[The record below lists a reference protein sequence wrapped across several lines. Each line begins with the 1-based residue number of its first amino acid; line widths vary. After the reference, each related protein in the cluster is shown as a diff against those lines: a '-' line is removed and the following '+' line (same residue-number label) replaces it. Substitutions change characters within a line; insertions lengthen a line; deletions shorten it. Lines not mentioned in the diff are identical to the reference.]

1 MIGNKRR
8 GSRGFLFRIGWAGAA
23 ALGALALSQA
33 ARAEGGQSADP
44 AARARTTGAT
54 TSAEVTGTVLGI
66 DETDI
71 VIDLGAS
78 KGATDGHVVE
88 IWRPFKLRHPVT
100 GQLLTDRF
108 RIGSLRLVQV
118 QKTLTLAR
126 PEGALARAA
135 APGDV
140 VVMARPVPSP
150 GNPYGEEPT
159 TIRGDDGAVRASA
172 GKAARAP
179 EAATPSGSSSTSRR
193 PEAVGANTEPVEAE
207 GRELCALFDGLK
219 GQPIE
224 VRIARY
230 EQYLH
235 AHPRGTYARVLGE
248 EAAALR
254 QLANASATSQPSPEA
269 RATEAIFAPPSSALA
284 GEPLTIG
291 VELPR
296 GAWPGAVLHVRHAG
310 EVAFQPIPMRAA
322 GARYFRAVIAPEQ
335 MKAPE
340 VQYFVESVDAK
351 GVAFAVVGTPA
362 APLRLEVHDGP
373 RPFAPSRPLAMAS
386 IFTDYADYNRLRGN
400 DYAWQTEGQF
410 GLRYADKGVRA
421 VRTGFGVYRG
431 VGGSVEE
438 LDALGMK
445 PRKVGLTYGYLE
457 GEFATSR
464 TVGFIGR
471 LALGLNDDGVN
482 AGGQFFV
489 RLGPDQMT
497 NLLLGGEVLGGVGT
511 RGIAELQW
519 NTLPRVPIVFRTEVT
534 NQPAGATPKVAAGM
548 ETPDTSTR
556 GGDIGARAVV
566 QVGYRLVPE
575 LTLAARASYEGR
587 TIQHAGPGAG
597 AGVMYTW

>member
-1 MIGNKRR
+1 MIGNKRQA
-8 GSRGFLFRIGWAGAA
+8 SRRFFLRIGTVSAVAF
-23 ALGALALSQA
+23 GALALPHL
-33 ARAEGGQSADP
+33 ARAQGEAPVDP
-44 AARARTTGAT
+44 VAAPRPPRAP
-54 TSAEVTGTVLGI
+54 TSAEITGTVLGI
-66 DETDI
+66 DEADI
-71 VIDLGAS
+71 VLDLGAS
-78 KGATDGHVVE
+78 KGAIDGNVVE
-88 IWRPFKLRHPVT
+88 IWRPFRLRHPVT
-100 GQLLTDRF
+100 GQTLADRF

-135 APGDV
+135 APGDI
-140 VVMARPVPSP
+140 VVMARPVLAPMTTDTGDPSVSDAKATRTP
-150 GNPYGEEPT
+150 APAT
-159 TIRGDDGAVRASA
+159 RASGEPLDA
-172 GKAARAP
+172 
-179 EAATPSGSSSTSRR
+179 EA
-193 PEAVGANTEPVEAE
+193 
-207 GRELCALFDGLK
+207 RELSTLFDGLK
-219 GQPIE
+219 GQPVE
-224 VRIARY
+224 ERIVRY
-230 EQYLH
+230 EQYLR

-248 EAAALR
+248 ETALLR
-254 QLANASATSQPSPEA
+254 QLASGNARDRTSEA
-269 RATEAIFAPPSSALA
+269 APDPNVVFSPPSSALA
-284 GEPLTIG
+284 SEPLTIG

-310 EVAFQPIPMRAA
+310 EVAYQSLPMRSA
-322 GARYFRAVIAPEQ
+322 GARYFRAVIAREQ

-340 VQYFVESVDAK
+340 VQYFVESVNAN
-351 GVAFAVVGTPA
+351 GVAFAVVGTSE
-362 APLRLEVHDGP
+362 APQRLEVHEGP
-373 RPFAPSRPLAMAS
+373 RPFAPSRPLASAS
-386 IFTDYADYNRLRGN
+386 IFTDYADYNRMRGN

-410 GLRYADKGVRA
+410 GLRYGDTGVRA
-421 VRTGFGVYRG
+421 VRSGFGVYRG

-464 TVGFIGR
+464 MVGFIGR

-482 AGGQFFV
+482 AGGQCFV

-519 NTLPRVPIVFRTEVT
+519 NTLRRVPIVFRTEVT
-534 NQPAGATPKVAAGM
+534 NQPAGATPKVHTAE

-556 GGDIGARAVV
+556 SGDIGARALV

-575 LTLAARASYEGR
+575 LVLAVRASYEGR